1 MKNLR
6 SSVGGFVHDIY
17 SASKILGCSTD
28 MLKTLCNDNKIKHTK
43 KFQYK
48 FLHKDLIAFLHSD
61 VDVEKYILE
70 AELKFQKYNEERK
83 KRGFLN

>member
-1 MKNLR
+1 
-6 SSVGGFVHDIY
+6 
-17 SASKILGCSTD
+17 
-28 MLKTLCNDNKIKHTK
+28 
-43 KFQYK
+43 
-48 FLHKDLIAFLHSD
+48 LIAFLHSD